1 MIMRIIETVQV
12 LKRKISLHGA
22 KGVLLNDVISE
33 VIGEGEEISWLL
45 IIFIIR
51 RYLSK
56 HDYKFKLTDNQ
67 PIDIDSLNDEDL
79 LHHKDNL
86 ICVATSVDIH
96 RAFGIETS
104 VDIQQPGSTNE
115 SVLDMVVRSGPKG
128 CLISD
133 TAKLGSGVS
142 TGNHIDRLVST
153 GLLQKRTIMP
163 LKNVAS
169 KRAMCRS
176 VIVHSKLF
184 SKAYNAASDGVKIM
198 VHKTY
203 LEQIV
208 KEIAMIMDRNSI
220 NCLPVADLSGL
231 MGLTSTDMY
240 NIRKAVTSLNNKE
253 FCGLHFSFKLCNPF
267 YRGSSLRPACRARCI
282 SRVNS
287 DTNQVDYTNFKA
299 RRNLP
304 VLESIAVTLDLV
316 QEGLTSDQ
324 LRKIIPCNNFKRAN
338 KLFFDFSKIFSYP
351 LEKIQ
356 DGKQLKY
363 RLMSKNSVDA
373 STANVDKSTAAKG
386 DGSRVKPS
394 RSSVDDKIED
404 STTSAIVHDDGDDDD
419 ERHTSEPPANAKKT
433 GGSSSSRKR
442 VSMKETNGGLVSL
455 QQQWNCK
462 IVMDYLNK
470 VSPVI

>member
-1 MIMRIIETVQV
+1 MRIIETVQV

-22 KGVLLNDVISE
+22 KGVLLNDAISE
-33 VIGEGEEISWLL
+33 VSEGKEMSWLL
-45 IIFIIR
+45 ITVIIR

-67 PIDIDSLNDEDL
+67 PIDIDSLTDEVL
-79 LHHKDNL
+79 LHHRDRL
-86 ICVATSVDIH
+86 VCIATSIDIH

-115 SVLDMVVRSGPKG
+115 SVLDMVVRSGSKG

-133 TAKLGSGVS
+133 TAKLGGGTS
-142 TGNHIDRLVST
+142 TCTHIDRLVST

-169 KRAMCRS
+169 KRALCRS

-184 SKAYNAASDGVKIM
+184 SKAYDAVSDGVKIM

-220 NCLPVADLSGL
+220 NCLPVADLCGL

-287 DTNQVDYTNFKA
+287 DTNQVDYTSFKA

-304 VLESIAVTLDLV
+304 VLESVAVALDQV
-316 QEGLTSDQ
+316 QDGLTSDQ

-338 KLFFDFSKIFSYP
+338 KIFFDFNKIFSYP

-363 RLMSKNSVDA
+363 RLMSKNSIDA
-373 STANVDKSTAAKG
+373 STAIVDKSKSSAKG
-386 DGSRVKPS
+386 DGTRVKPS
-394 RSSVDDKIED
+394 RSVDDKVD
-404 STTSAIVHDDGDDDD
+404 STVGDIVRDDDNDD
-419 ERHTSEPPANAKKT
+419 ERHACGPPANTKKT
-433 GGSSSSRKR
+433 GGSSLPRKR
-442 VSMKETNGGLVSL
+442 VSSKETNSGLVSL

-462 IVMDYLNK
+462 IVMDLLNK
-470 VSPVI
+470 VSSD